1 MAVKSSTAILEK
13 RTLPIA
19 TFGFQGF
26 QGFQMLLRIKVHGLP
41 AFFSGTNGGFKLYQA
56 AFVLFQ

>member
-1 MAVKSSTAILEK
+1 MAIKTSTAILEK

-26 QGFQMLLRIKVHGLP
+26 QVLLRIKAHSLP
-41 AFFSGTNGGFKLYQA
+41 AFFSGTNGGFKLYQV